1 MKQCEKCNRKFPDHM
16 VFCPF
21 DGDILDSEVEDPLL
35 GCVLDGKYRLE
46 EKLGEGGMGT
56 VYRAKHVLIDNELAI
71 KVLHSSLVADR
82 NAVARFQREAMAAA
96 RIKHPNA
103 VGVTDF
109 GITEDQES
117 FGRVVYI
124 VMELFIGKSLRD
136 VIEQQGPLAIDRS
149 TTIIRQVCLALDA
162 AHRSG

>member
-1 MKQCEKCNRKFPDHM
+1 MKQCEKCSRKFPDHM

-56 VYRAKHVLIDNELAI
+56 VYRAKHVLIQNDLAV

-82 NAVARFQREAMAAA
+82 HAVARFQREAMAAA

-103 VGVTDF
+103 VGVSDF
-109 GITEDQES
+109 GITDIEDQPV
-117 FGRVVYI
+117 GQIVYI
-124 VMELFIGKSLRD
+124 VMELFIGQSLRD
-136 VIEQQGPLAIDRS
+136 VIEQQGSLAVDR
-149 TTIIRQVCLALDA
+149 TITIIRQVCLALDA
-162 AHRSG
+162 AH

>member
-56 VYRAKHVLIDNELAI
+56 VYRAKHVLIDNDLDV
-71 KVLHSSLVADR
+71 KVLHSSLVDDC
-82 NAVARFQREAMAAA
+82 NAVVHLMQEDMANY
-96 RIKHPNA
+96 II
-103 VGVTDF
+103 VQTDD
-109 GITEDQES
+109 I
-117 FGRVVYI
+117 
-124 VMELFIGKSLRD
+124 
-136 VIEQQGPLAIDRS
+136 
-149 TTIIRQVCLALDA
+149 
-162 AHRSG
+162 